1 MTNST
6 ALAQIDP
13 VLAAS
18 RGFLIAGKLKVCHG
32 RYELTRDQITF
43 YRYPRWLAALG
54 VIGYLFMRSMKGT
67 RDLELPLARIAT
79 IVRGAYGLNKKVM
92 NIQMVDGTVHRVSVE
107 RFDEFSARL
116 HDAMGG
122 RGLALA
128 A

>member
-1 MTNST
+1 MTT
-6 ALAQIDP
+6 TLTHVDP

-18 RGFLIAGKLKVCHG
+18 RGCLIAAKLKVVPG
-32 RYELTRDQITF
+32 RFELTRDHIVF

-54 VIGYLFMRSMKGT
+54 LIGMLFMRSLKGT

-107 RFDEFSARL
+107 RFDEFAERL